1 MKLLPYKGTIGIY
14 SLHLRTF
21 IINDIALS
29 KQTSILIEKRLWLQI
44 LNHPNTIKIE
54 SKKLG
59 YGFTF
64 VLIGLLVLVTGII
77 ILSIEVITGAIVG
90 IIIGFIIMS
99 TSKITI
105 PPNNTLEKQPIQT
118 TATFNGID
126 QPYFNIVQD
135 HGDKLFLFIQKLN
148 DDPRLKEEVDNA
160 VHFHSTGKPAEIPF
174 PDLINMLITAD
185 LLKVYQQLGYRFGI
199 DRKESFA
206 IIYLFARIYGLQKI
220 TFSELPVAYDRISN
234 SIADYLPL
242 IEKINA
248 DNIKSDTLFILGA
261 IINNMD
267 NEIGKQYHL
276 LLYRYASIIAKAD
289 GTITTKEA
297 DFLKSIMSPWN
308 NEISKSELESNTAT
322 YVSTPE
328 KQGGMEQLTQLTGL
342 ELVKNDVATLVNFIK
357 IQKVRA
363 SKGMKAPSLS
373 YHCVFIGNPGTG
385 KTTVARI
392 LACIYKEL
400 GILEKGHLVETDR
413 SGLVAE
419 YVGQT
424 AVKTNKI
431 IDSAIGGV
439 LFIDEAY
446 SLVTNSSNDYGKE
459 AIATLLKRMEDD
471 RERLVV
477 ILAGYTQEMKEFIDS
492 NPGLQSRFN
501 RYIEFKDY
509 SEEELLQIYLGNL
522 KKYEYVITDGAIE
535 KMKRVINKAIINKD
549 HNFGNARWVRNI
561 FEKTLEIQAN
571 RLATDGNI
579 SNESLT
585 TITEDDIIEND

>member
-1 MKLLPYKGTIGIY
+1 M
-14 SLHLRTF
+14 
-21 IINDIALS
+21 A
-29 KQTSILIEKRLWLQI
+29 
-44 LNHPNTIKIE
+44 PNSESPKYNTQIE
-54 SKKLG
+54 SKHG
-59 YGFTF
+59 YGFA
-64 VLIGLLVLVTGII
+64 LVLVGLLALVIGICT
-77 ILSIEVITGAIVG
+77 LSIEIIIGAIVG
-90 IIIGFIIMS
+90 IIIGFILMS

-105 PPNNTLEKQPIQT
+105 PPINTSEKQPTQT

-135 HGDKLFLFIQKLN
+135 HGDKLFLFIQKMN
-148 DDPRLKEEVDNA
+148 DDPRLKKEIDNA
-160 VHFHSTGKPAEIPF
+160 IHFHLTGKPTEIPF

-206 IIYLFARIYGLQKI
+206 IIYLFARIYGLKKI
-220 TFSELPVAYDRISN
+220 TFAELPVAYERISN
-234 SIADYLPL
+234 SIADYLPI

-248 DNIKSDTLFILGA
+248 DNINSGALFILGA

-267 NEIGKQYHL
+267 NETGKQYHL

-289 GTITTKEA
+289 GTVTSKEA
-297 DFLKSIMSPWN
+297 DFLKSIMSPWS
-308 NEISKSELESNTAT
+308 NEISTSELESNTVT
-322 YVSTPE
+322 YVNAAE
-328 KQGGMEQLTQLTGL
+328 KQGGMEQLSQLTGL

-357 IQKVRA
+357 IQNVRA

-392 LACIYKEL
+392 LASIYKEL
-400 GILEKGHLVETDR
+400 GVLKKGHLVETDR

-431 IDSAIGGV
+431 IDSAMDGV

-446 SLVTNSSNDYGKE
+446 SLVTSSSNDYGKE

-509 SEEELLQIYLGNL
+509 SEEELLQIFLSNL

-535 KMKRVINKAIINKD
+535 KIKRVINKAIITKD
-549 HNFGNARWVRNI
+549 HNFGNARWVRNL

-571 RLATDGNI
+571 RLAPDGNI

-585 TITEDDIIEND
+585 TITEDDIIENN

>member
-1 MKLLPYKGTIGIY
+1 MASNSESPKY
-14 SLHLRTF
+14 
-21 IINDIALS
+21 N
-29 KQTSILIEKRLWLQI
+29 
-44 LNHPNTIKIE
+44 KIE

-64 VLIGLLVLVTGII
+64 VLIGLLALVTGII

-206 IIYLFARIYGLQKI
+206 IIYLFARIYLQKI

-289 GTITTKEA
+289 GTITTKET

-431 IDSAIGGV
+431 IDSAMGGI

-509 SEEELLQIYLGNL
+509 SAEELLQIYLGNL

>member
-1 MKLLPYKGTIGIY
+1 MASNSESPKY
-14 SLHLRTF
+14 
-21 IINDIALS
+21 N
-29 KQTSILIEKRLWLQI
+29 
-44 LNHPNTIKIE
+44 KIE

-105 PPNNTLEKQPIQT
+105 PPNNTLEKQP
-118 TATFNGID
+118 ID

>member
-1 MKLLPYKGTIGIY
+1 MASNSESPKY
-14 SLHLRTF
+14 
-21 IINDIALS
+21 N
-29 KQTSILIEKRLWLQI
+29 
-44 LNHPNTIKIE
+44 KIE

-64 VLIGLLVLVTGII
+64 VLIGLLALVTGII

-206 IIYLFARIYGLQKI
+206 IIYLFARIYLQKI

-308 NEISKSELESNTAT
+308 NEISKRELESNTAT
-322 YVSTPE
+322 YGSTPE

-535 KMKRVINKAIINKD
+535 KIKRVINKAIINKD

>member
-1 MKLLPYKGTIGIY
+1 MASNSESPKYNK
-14 SLHLRTF
+14 
-21 IINDIALS
+21 
-29 KQTSILIEKRLWLQI
+29 
-44 LNHPNTIKIE
+44 KIE
-54 SKKLG
+54 SKQLG

-64 VLIGLLVLVTGII
+64 VLIGLVALVTGII
-77 ILSIEVITGAIVG
+77 ILSIEVIIGAIVG
-90 IIIGFIIMS
+90 IVIGFIIMS

-105 PPNNTLEKQPIQT
+105 TPNNTLEKQPIQT

-234 SIADYLPL
+234 SITDYLPL
-242 IEKINA
+242 IEKTNA

>member
-1 MKLLPYKGTIGIY
+1 MASNSESPKY
-14 SLHLRTF
+14 
-21 IINDIALS
+21 N
-29 KQTSILIEKRLWLQI
+29 
-44 LNHPNTIKIE
+44 KIE

-64 VLIGLLVLVTGII
+64 VLIGLLALVTGII

-90 IIIGFIIMS
+90 SIIGFIIMS

-206 IIYLFARIYGLQKI
+206 IIYLFARIYLQKI

>member
-1 MKLLPYKGTIGIY
+1 MASNSESPKYNK
-14 SLHLRTF
+14 
-21 IINDIALS
+21 
-29 KQTSILIEKRLWLQI
+29 
-44 LNHPNTIKIE
+44 KIE
-54 SKKLG
+54 SKQFG
-59 YGFTF
+59 YGFALVFAGLF
-64 VLIGLLVLVTGII
+64 VLFIGICT
-77 ILSIEVITGAIVG
+77 LSIEIIIGAIIG
-90 IIIGFIIMS
+90 TIIGFIIMS
-99 TSKITI
+99 TSKITVTPI
-105 PPNNTLEKQPIQT
+105 STSANQPIQT

-126 QPYFNIVQD
+126 ETYFNIVQD
-135 HGDKLFLFIQKLN
+135 HGDKLFLFIQEIT
-148 DDPRLKEEVDNA
+148 DDPRLKKEIYNTI
-160 VHFHSTGKPAEIPF
+160 HFHLTGKPTEIPF

-206 IIYLFARIYGLQKI
+206 IIYLFARIYGLKKI

-234 SIADYLPL
+234 SIADYLPI

-248 DNIKSDTLFILGA
+248 DNINSGALFILGA

-267 NEIGKQYHL
+267 NETGKQYHL

-289 GTITTKEA
+289 GTVTSKES
-297 DFLKSIMSPWN
+297 DFLKSIMSPWS
-308 NEISKSELESNTAT
+308 NEISTSELESNTVT
-322 YVSTPE
+322 YVNTPE
-328 KQGGMEQLTQLTGL
+328 KQGGMEQLNQLTGL

-357 IQKVRA
+357 IQNVRA

-373 YHCVFIGNPGTG
+373 YHCIFIGNPGTG

-392 LACIYKEL
+392 LANIYKEL
-400 GILEKGHLVETDR
+400 GVLKKGHLVETDR

-431 IDSAIGGV
+431 IDSAMDGV
-439 LFIDEAY
+439 LFIDGAY
-446 SLVTNSSNDYGKE
+446 SLVTSSSNDYGKE

-509 SEEELLQIYLGNL
+509 SEEELLQIFLSNL

-535 KMKRVINKAIINKD
+535 KMKRVINKAIITKD
-549 HNFGNARWVRNI
+549 HNFGNARWVRNL

-571 RLATDGNI
+571 RLAPEGNI

-585 TITEDDIIEND
+585 TITEDDIIENN

>member
-1 MKLLPYKGTIGIY
+1 MASNSESPKY
-14 SLHLRTF
+14 
-21 IINDIALS
+21 N
-29 KQTSILIEKRLWLQI
+29 
-44 LNHPNTIKIE
+44 KIE

-64 VLIGLLVLVTGII
+64 VLIGLLALVTGII

-206 IIYLFARIYGLQKI
+206 IIYLFARIYLQKI